1 MIVYGRIYK
10 MKKLLGIVVLG
21 LLWCNTSFAELVKT
35 EDLMKEN
42 YQCQNIINQNE
53 WTFSF
58 SKISNKNYY
67 VEASNN
73 SIGKLFAELKTYND
87 LWWYQIIEPK
97 GDGSLII
104 NALELRPK
112 REVNYMSIL
121 VFFVADYTKED
132 FRKLVDSYNE
142 SEQAF
147 YNQADNFVKTKLE
160 LGKESHDKGNWMNLD
175 RGICKSDYKPER
187 KLPKLDLKKLKK
199 QE

>member
-1 MIVYGRIYK
+1 
-10 MKKLLGIVVLG
+10 MKKLLAILFLG
-21 LLWCNTSFAELVKT
+21 LLWCNTSFAGVADDALTNIKKIK
-35 EDLMKEN
+35 DLLKGN

-73 SIGKLFAELKTYND
+73 SIGKLFAELKTYKD
-87 LWWYQIIEPK
+87 LWWYQIIEPE

-104 NALELRPK
+104 NALELSPK

-147 YNQADNFVKTKLE
+147 YNQADNFVKTRLK